1 MKWWKLWLKFLRKED
16 KVIQYEN
23 WPLFFPLLMNS
34 SVKATCFSWAVSTY
48 VYIVQAPWIYF
59 DTSPLQRIISWTW
72 SPQSSSIT
80 EQIRACQISL
90 TFFFF
95 KWQKNPMWTGSD
107 KWKKFISLK
116 RSCSRTSFRLGYN
129 QDSDDIIIIKLLLHG
144 VVWVLVSAVSYSV
157 LLLLR

>member
-90 TFFFF
+90 TFFFS
-95 KWQKNPMWTGSD
+95 SD
-107 KWKKFISLK
+107 RKIQCELAQTNERNLLVWKGPAVEPASGWAII
-116 RSCSRTSFRLGYN
+116 RT
-129 QDSDDIIIIKLLLHG
+129 QMILL
-144 VVWVLVSAVSYSV
+144 
-157 LLLLR
+157 